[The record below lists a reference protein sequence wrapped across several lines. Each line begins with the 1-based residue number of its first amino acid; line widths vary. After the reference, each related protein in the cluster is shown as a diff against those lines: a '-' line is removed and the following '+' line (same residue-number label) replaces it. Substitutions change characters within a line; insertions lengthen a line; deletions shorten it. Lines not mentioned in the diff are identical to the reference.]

1 MNVGGTSL
9 PCIYDLLSCLYIDV
23 KENIICQNLRFFLL
37 FMESLQYRKPNVSS
51 IISYV
56 SWAIVTAVT
65 ACIRANNVVKLL
77 WTTISFPISFTHS
90 VCSKYILH
98 WLTNHYSV
106 DSYFL
111 CVQTLIGKKC
121 CCFFFVFV
129 FQSMFSMWTILG
141 VKSHL
146 HVTYKLY
153 PQLLWLMSIT
163 QYQCLHN
170 FIGIC
175 LFSCSAFSNV
185 LFYYLCVE
193 SRFDVILWFWNIV
206 FFFFW
211 VMLEPYLSFSWII

>member
-1 MNVGGTSL
+1 MDNHILSHQFHTLCVL
-9 PCIYDLLSCLYIDV
+9 QVHLALADKPLLC
-23 KENIICQNLRFFLL
+23 RLL
-37 FMESLQYRKPNVSS
+37 FLMCTNIDWK
-51 IISYV
+51 
-56 SWAIVTAVT
+56 
-65 ACIRANNVVKLL
+65 KMLL
-77 WTTISFPISFTHS
+77 
-90 VCSKYILH
+90 
-98 WLTNHYSV
+98 
-106 DSYFL
+106 
-111 CVQTLIGKKC
+111 
-121 CCFFFVFV
+121 FFFVFV

-206 FFFFW
+206 FFFFFW